1 MSRPVSTPHYE
12 LSEIDHQGGEA
23 MKNAELWKDGAI
35 MHIIEEQ
42 SQISK
47 YEILE
52 IFTHMFEMGIP
63 LWELTQRIERLRDR
77 NLVSLAYADRDGKI
91 TKVYKPKK
99 AGQER
104 PEVAMNRNVVA
115 TIDDIKVMF
124 EAWAK
129 KAGLD
134 R

>member
-1 MSRPVSTPHYE
+1 
-12 LSEIDHQGGEA
+12 
-23 MKNAELWKDGAI
+23 MKDNELWKDGAI

-47 YEILE
+47 YEIREL
-52 IFTHMFEMGIP
+52 FNDMFEEGIA

-77 NLVSLAYADRDGKI
+77 NLVSLAYADREGKLV
-91 TKVYKPKK
+91 KVYKPKK
-99 AGQER
+99 SGQER

-115 TIDDIKVMF
+115 TVEDIKKLF